1 MLEDQ
6 MAARRTDYQLEIL
19 KKQTNNNGF
28 FACRKCRSKNTTYYQ
43 QQTRGAD
50 EPMTNFCS
58 CI

>member
-1 MLEDQ
+1 